1 MKNFKTAHD
10 LEACF
15 NTFCKTYNIDAFRC
29 ADKLFN
35 FARSFEKF
43 DCSLY
48 ACQQDDDNDYGEVSG
63 YSDNEQSDS
72 DAKNAKRL
80 LKKKILYFSDALLL
94 LCNPNYS

>member
-29 ADKLFN
+29 A
-35 FARSFEKF
+35 EKF

-48 ACQQDDDNDYGEVSG
+48 ACQQDDDNDDGEVSR

-72 DAKNAKRL
+72 DAKNAKRQS
-80 LKKKILYFSDALLL
+80 KKKILYFSDALLL